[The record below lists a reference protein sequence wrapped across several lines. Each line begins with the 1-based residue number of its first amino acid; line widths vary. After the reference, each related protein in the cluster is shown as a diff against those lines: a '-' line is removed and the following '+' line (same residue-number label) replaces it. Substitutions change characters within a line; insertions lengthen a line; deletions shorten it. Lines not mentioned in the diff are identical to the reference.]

1 MNKDEILEQIEDIKG
16 MVEDLH
22 REFVRDIDNSIDG
35 IEDELER
42 LIDDIKS
49 SSNEWS
55 EDKEGE

>member
-49 SSNEWS
+49 SSNE
-55 EDKEGE
+55 